1 MTRKILTG
9 LVIGLAGA
17 LVIPAIG
24 SALHN
29 NDTVATGAATTAVT
43 AATPALIEA
52 PECAVK
58 VSPVTAGDAAGVVTV
73 TVPHVT
79 FLYLDGAGR
88 VTAVATNTGC
98 APRATDQV
106 YEYLPGATG
115 PVAATF
121 DATGTVWASKV
132 WTGDF
137 TQIAVP
143 QPQG

>member
-17 LVIPAIG
+17 LVVPAIG

-29 NDTVATGAATTAVT
+29 NDTVATGAATGAAT
-43 AATPALIEA
+43 AAAPTLIEA
-52 PECAVK
+52 PECAVTMP
-58 VSPVTAGDAAGVVTV
+58 PVTAGDAAGLVTV

-121 DATGTVWASKV
+121 DVTGNGWAGQA

>member
-1 MTRKILTG
+1 MTRKLLTG

-17 LVIPAIG
+17 LVVPAIG

-29 NDTVATGAATTAVT
+29 SNDTVAPAAAATA
-43 AATPALIEA
+43 AATPTLIEA
-52 PECAVK
+52 PECTAAVP
-58 VSPVTAGDAAGVVTV
+58 PVTAGDAAGVVTV

-79 FLYLDGAGR
+79 FVYLDTAGR

-121 DATGTVWASKV
+121 DLAATA